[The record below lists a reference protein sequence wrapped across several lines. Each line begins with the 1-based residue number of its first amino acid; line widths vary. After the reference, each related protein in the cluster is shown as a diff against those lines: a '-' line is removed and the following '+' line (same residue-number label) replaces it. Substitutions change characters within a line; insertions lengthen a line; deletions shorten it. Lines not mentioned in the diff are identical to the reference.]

1 MLNLRTP
8 RGNDS
13 QIFYPATLLYEK
25 CAEKKVAVPV
35 AKVVAD
41 VNANLERVKATWSI
55 GLM

>member
-13 QIFYPATLLYEK
+13 HIFYPATLLYEK

-41 VNANLERVKATWSI
+41 VNANLERVKLA
-55 GLM
+55 GRLG